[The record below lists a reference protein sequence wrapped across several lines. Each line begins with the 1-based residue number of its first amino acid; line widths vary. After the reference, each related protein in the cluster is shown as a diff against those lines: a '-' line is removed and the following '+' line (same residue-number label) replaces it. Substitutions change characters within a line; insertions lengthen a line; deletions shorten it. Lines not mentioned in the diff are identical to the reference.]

1 MNEFQ
6 AVGVFDGSFNVEGF
20 NAATRTNSTTR
31 KARIAEAARLWVNVI
46 EGREDPV
53 FLREA
58 LRPTRE
64 IIFSAL
70 CHKYPAIFPTGMRE
84 TMTTSDFTALTADVL
99 DRVLYG
105 RFGATPQLWRQVA
118 RLKPLR
124 DFRTVNRRVIDGGDN
139 VWGSNVAENAPHAK
153 QAITEAEVTYAPL
166 KYLSG
171 SIPISWEAIMNDD
184 LGIFNDIPERLTDG
198 GMRTIDKYVT
208 GLYVDASG
216 PHASLY
222 TSGNANIINTTN
234 GAASNNPAFSA
245 AGLQDAL
252 TVLLKQVD
260 ANGNPINVAGSLV
273 LWHGPSIHNAVMNV
287 LNAREI
293 RMTSI
298 GGTSTQEMIVQNW
311 IAAGITPLMNPW
323 VPVVASSAN
332 GATSWGLFV
341 NPGGVS
347 RPALEVGFIPG
358 YDSPV
363 LLQKAGNTMR
373 GGSVDQS
380 LGDFDTMQGREFKGL
395 MVFGGARI
403 SGKSTVASNGSGS

>member
-1 MNEFQ
+1 MSEFN
-6 AVGVFDGSFNVEGF
+6 AVGVFDGSFDVEGF
-20 NAATRTNSTTR
+20 NAVTRSNSSAR
-31 KARIAEAARLWVNVI
+31 KARVAEAARLWVDVI
-46 EGREDPV
+46 EGRQDPV

-58 LRPTRE
+58 MRPRQE
-64 IIFSAL
+64 ILFNAL
-70 CHKYPAIFPTGMRE
+70 CSKYPAIFPTGMRE

-99 DRVLYG
+99 DRLVYG
-105 RFGATPQLWRQVA
+105 RFGATPSMWRQVA
-118 RLKPLR
+118 RVRPLK
-124 DFRTVNRRVIDGGDN
+124 DFRTVNRRVIDGGDD
-139 VWGSNVAENAPHAK
+139 VWSSVAEKAPHTK
-153 QAITEAEVTYAPL
+153 QGLTETEATYAPL
-166 KYLSG
+166 KYLGG

-184 LGIFNDIPERLTDG
+184 LGIFQDIPERLVDG
-198 GMRTIDKYVT
+198 GMRTIEKFVT
-208 GLYVDASG
+208 ELYVDASG

-222 TSGNANIINTTN
+222 TTANKNIINTTN
-234 GAASNNPAFSA
+234 GASSTNPAFSTA
-245 AGLQDAL
+245 ALQDAF

-273 LWHGPSIHNAVMNV
+273 LWHGPSIHNAVMNT
-287 LNAREI
+287 LNSREI

-298 GGTSTQEMIVQNW
+298 GGTATQEMVVQNW

-363 LLQKAGNTMR
+363 ILQKAGNTMR
-373 GGSVDQS
+373 GGSIDQG
-380 LGDFDTMQGREFKGL
+380 LGDFDTMGGREYKGL
-395 MVFGGARI
+395 IVFGGTRI